1 MPFNHL
7 SRLSALTIFLAGGA
21 TSALA
26 QPVTEGA
33 AAAVTGKAST
43 DGPANTSV
51 QGTARAVREAAAPV
65 AASVAQ
71 GAAPAPAALPAR
83 VVQAGDLIETARASG
98 QFATFIKAVEAT
110 NLTRVLKTT
119 PNLTVFVPTDAAF
132 AALPPG
138 ELDRLMADRPALQK
152 LLAHHLI
159 NARVE
164 SAKIRGAKGPV
175 NTVANDPVELD
186 GSGPV
191 LRAGAA
197 TIVQADVMTTNGVLH
212 VIDRVLTPVPPAPVG
227 AAADAAATISTPA
240 GAATAVPTTPQ

>member
-7 SRLSALTIFLAGGA
+7 FRLSAVTILLAGGA
-21 TSALA
+21 SSALA

-33 AAAVTGKAST
+33 ATAVTGRAST
-43 DGPANTSV
+43 DAPANTSV
-51 QGTARAVREAAAPV
+51 QGTARAVRDAAAPIT
-65 AASVAQ
+65 ATVAQ
-71 GAAPAPAALPAR
+71 GATPPAPAAAAR
-83 VVQAGDLIETARASG
+83 VAPAGDLIETARASG
-98 QFATFIKAVEAT
+98 QFGTFIKAVEAT

-152 LLAHHLI
+152 LLAHHVI

-164 SAKIRGAKGPV
+164 SAKIKGAKGPV

-212 VIDRVLTPVPPAPVG
+212 VIDRVLTPDSPAPVG
-227 AAADAAATISTPA
+227 AAADAAATTSTPG
-240 GAATAVPTTPQ
+240 GAAPAVPTTPQ